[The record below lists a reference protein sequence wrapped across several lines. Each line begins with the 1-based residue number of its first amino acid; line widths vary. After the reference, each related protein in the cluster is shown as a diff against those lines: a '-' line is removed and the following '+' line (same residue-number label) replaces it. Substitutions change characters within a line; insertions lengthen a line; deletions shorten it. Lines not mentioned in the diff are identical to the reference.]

1 MSSDPVI
8 TPNDDIQK
16 KRSYNNIFQQEQLN
30 QNQLFDV
37 NASNRDNP
45 LVYSV
50 DNENMNYLG
59 HLQNSN

>member
-8 TPNDDIQK
+8 TRNDDIQK